1 MVHQQDILLVVDMV
15 VLKAVLLQAVVVM
28 DQETLTVDQEEQI
41 LVAVAVVLTEVQA
54 IQVVQAVQVS

>member
-41 LVAVAVVLTEVQA
+41 LVAVVVALTEVQA
-54 IQVVQAVQVS
+54 TQVVQAVQVS